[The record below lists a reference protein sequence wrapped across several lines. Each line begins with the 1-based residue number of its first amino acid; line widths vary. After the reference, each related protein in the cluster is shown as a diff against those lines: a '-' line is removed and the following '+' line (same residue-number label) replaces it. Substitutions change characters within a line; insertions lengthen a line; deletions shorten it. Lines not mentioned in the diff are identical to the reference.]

1 MYVDRIRHT
10 QPNGKIYTQYLLRT
24 SRREGEKT
32 IKTTILNITNWGNE
46 TCEAIAYAIK
56 NRQFIAQLI
65 AESSKRTSA
74 ANDSSPLN
82 ADLSYDNIRPVVLQ
96 GKPIGAVWLLSH
108 LAAQLGVTDALGDT
122 REGRLA
128 LWQILA

>member
-1 MYVDRIRHT
+1 MYVDRIRHK

-32 IKTTILNITNWGNE
+32 IKTTILNITSWGNE

-56 NRQFIAQLI
+56 NRQSIAQLI

-74 ANDSSPLN
+74 ANDSVSLN

-96 GKPIGAVWLLSH
+96 GKPIGA
-108 LAAQLGVTDALGDT
+108 D
-122 REGRLA
+122 
-128 LWQILA
+128 